1 MSSTINSDLQS
12 ISEWGTR
19 NLVTFNTS
27 KTQLLTISLS
37 NTPSNYPIIFDDSKI
52 PPLNSIKILDL
63 QYPLASLGGT
73 ILSKLL
79 SQPQKNWG
87 FSFGVNNILML
98 LNYSNCT
105 LVLFVPA
112 WNIAL
117 ISGVLPHILLF
128 LIGLNQ
134 RLSA

>member
-12 ISEWGTR
+12 ISEWGTH
-19 NLVTFNTS
+19 NLVKFNTF

-37 NTPSNYPIIFDDSKI
+37 NTPNFPIIFEDSKI
-52 PPLNSIKILDL
+52 TPLNSINILGFK
-63 QYPLASLGGT
+63 YPLACLEGT

-87 FSFGVNNILML
+87 FSFGVKNALILSS
-98 LNYSNCT
+98 YSNCI
-105 LVLFVPA
+105 LVLFVPV

-117 ISGVLPHILLF
+117 ISGVLPLILF
-128 LIGLNQ
+128 FSIGLNQ